1 MGPAGSYYQMFA
13 DSQGPCASSQTILLV
28 SADETPVCIA
38 KGDGECD
45 LVAPKSTEYCAGQAD
60 SVACPRFQDFK
71 ALFMRGEEQVAED
84 TAEATAATNS
94 LVFNAFIWLQ
104 VRTLS
109 PYAMLTLQ
117 M

>member
-1 MGPAGSYYQMFA
+1 MF
-13 DSQGPCASSQTILLV
+13 V
-28 SADETPVCIA
+28 SADETPVCTA

-45 LVAPKSTEYCAGQAD
+45 LTAPKSKEFCAGQPD
-60 SVACPRFQDFK
+60 TVACQRFQDFE

-104 VRTLS
+104 VRTLLS
-109 PYAMLTLQ
+109 FVTLTWQ